1 MAGWFTPLAL
11 GMAVLMTT
19 GAGCGGSATSPA
31 RSLTVEWPVAFD
43 TSARLV
49 ALPLGPGTIDE
60 VECPAPGQCLARVGK
75 DEAGH
80 ARVVHP
86 GMSRAQGMEIEQ
98 RSQGARPALPILES
112 FDGLGVGFSGP
123 HGSPALR
130 NPSDNSL
137 AVGPNHIVQIVNSHF
152 AVFSKKGRRYG
163 TTGRVIHGA
172 VQTNSIW
179 SGFGGQCE
187 NRNNGDAVVRYDQL
201 ARRWL
206 FVMPIFR
213 RPPGDSTGPFSMCYA
228 LSTGED
234 PLGPFYR
241 YEYKRPLF
249 PDYPR
254 PAIWIDGYYNPTST
268 GDDVVQ
274 KHACVVDRARMLKG
288 EPATEQCITIDDVNF
303 LNNADIDGQGLPPAG
318 APNIMMATG
327 GTQLRGD
334 IDDDGI
340 HVWNFHVDW
349 QDTAKTHIT
358 PAGKIAV
365 APYAY
370 LCGGQLTHCVPQ
382 PDTTRR
388 LDAQGDKLM
397 QRLVYRNIDGQ
408 ESIVALHSVNSTL
421 GGGGLRWYEFRVD
434 ANRDVHLWQQG
445 TFAPDS
451 FYRWMGSIGI
461 DRKGNIGIG
470 YSFGGTPHHPGQ
482 RFAGRLAGD
491 PRGVLGFSETV
502 LVEGEASQ
510 TNTMRWQDYTT
521 TAMDPV
527 DDCTFWYVGDYY
539 RAGAPSYSTRIGAFR
554 VPGCLER

>member
-1 MAGWFTPLAL
+1 MPYAQCAL
-11 GMAVLMTT
+11 GMALIITAA
-19 GAGCGGSATSPA
+19 AGCDRSSTSFG
-31 RSLTVEWPVAFD
+31 RSLTVESPAAFD

-49 ALPLGPGTIDE
+49 ATPLTTTSGDA
-60 VECPAPGQCLARVGK
+60 ECPAPGQCLAREE
-75 DEAGH
+75 DEAHG
-80 ARVVHP
+80 ARVVGAGVSRSQ
-86 GMSRAQGMEIEQ
+86 GMDIEQRAQG
-98 RSQGARPALPILES
+98 GRPAIPVLEA

-123 HGSPALR
+123 HGSPSLR

-137 AVGPNHIVQIVNSHF
+137 AVGPDHIVQIVNSHF
-152 AVFSKKGRRYG
+152 AVFSRKGRRYD

-201 ARRWL
+201 AHRWL

-228 LSTGED
+228 LSTGDD
-234 PLGPFYR
+234 PLGPYYR

-274 KHACVVDRARMLKG
+274 KHACVVDRTKMLEG
-288 EPATEQCITIDDVNF
+288 EPATEQCIVIDDVNF

-327 GTQLRGD
+327 GTQLKGD
-334 IDDDGI
+334 IDDDAI

-349 QDTAKTHIT
+349 RDTAKTSIT
-358 PAGKIAV
+358 SAGKIAV
-365 APYAY
+365 APYVY

-408 ESIVALHSVNSTL
+408 ESIVAVHSVNSSS
-421 GGGGLRWYEFRVD
+421 GGGGIRWYEFRID
-434 ANRDVHLWQQG
+434 TNRGVHLWQQG

-451 FYRWMGSIGI
+451 FYRWMGSIGM

-482 RFAGRLAGD
+482 RFAGRLASD

-510 TNTMRWQDYTT
+510 ANTMRWQDYTT

-539 RAGAPSYSTRIGAFR
+539 RAGARSYSTRIGAFR
-554 VPGCLER
+554 MPDCPER

>member
-1 MAGWFTPLAL
+1 ME
-11 GMAVLMTT
+11 
-19 GAGCGGSATSPA
+19 SAA
-31 RSLTVEWPVAFD
+31 AFD

-49 ALPLGPGTIDE
+49 ALPLAAATLEE
-60 VECPAPGQCLARVGK
+60 VECPASGRCLARSGE
-75 DEAGH
+75 DEPAQ
-80 ARVVHP
+80 ARVVDA
-86 GMSRAQGMEIEQ
+86 GMSRAQGADIEQ
-98 RSQGARPALPILES
+98 RSQGTRPPLPVLES

-152 AVFSKKGRRYG
+152 AVFSRKGSLYD
-163 TTGRVIHGA
+163 TTGRVVHGA
-172 VQTNSIW
+172 AQTNSIW

-187 NRNNGDAVVRYDQL
+187 HRNNGDAVVRYDQL
-201 ARRWL
+201 AHRWL

-228 LSTGED
+228 LSTGND
-234 PLGPFYR
+234 PLGPYYR

-288 EPATEQCITIDDVNF
+288 EPATEQCIIIDDVNF

-318 APNIMMATG
+318 APNVMMATG

-334 IDDDGI
+334 VDDDAI

-349 QDTAKTHIT
+349 RDTAKTRVM
-358 PAGKIAV
+358 PAGKLPV

-397 QRLVYRNIDGQ
+397 QRLVYRNIGGQ
-408 ESIVALHSVNSTL
+408 ESIVAVHSVNSSS
-421 GGGGLRWYEFRVD
+421 GGGGIRWYEFRVG

-470 YSFGGTPHHPGQ
+470 YSFGGTPHYPGQ
-482 RFAGRLAGD
+482 RFAGRLASD
-491 PRGVLGFSETV
+491 PRGVLGFSESV

-554 VPGCLER
+554 MPDCSER